1 LDGSQKFGEGE
12 SIQTCANIMKET
24 GAHIEISHAK
34 DQSLT
39 FLVTGKQNE
48 VLEARRKILTHFQTQ
63 ASKQISIPKEHHRWI
78 LGKKGDRLKELEKQ
92 TATKI
97 SVPPMNDNSDVIS
110 ITGTKEGIEKAE
122 HEIRVTSDQQSKKA
136 SERINVPKIYH
147 PFIVG
152 PYNDYLNQMI
162 AETGAKI
169 NVPPPSVMK
178 DEIFIAGEKEGVLA
192 AKAKIEAIHK
202 QMEKKC
208 TTVSVEVPKSQH
220 KYVIGPKGSTI
231 AEILQTTGVSVEM
244 PQGDSA
250 TGTITLRGPHDKL
263 GLALSKVYE
272 KANSVRSS
280 DVEAPSWIHKY
291 IIGRKGQNIKEITQ
305 NLPKVHV
312 EFTEKED
319 KIKIEGPPEE
329 VEKAQEQIE
338 KMAKDLI
345 KKLIFIEMHVDP
357 KLFKHIIG
365 KSGASGE

>member
-1 LDGSQKFGEGE
+1 
-12 SIQTCANIMKET
+12 M
-24 GAHIEISHAK
+24 
-34 DQSLT
+34 
-39 FLVTGKQNE
+39 
-48 VLEARRKILTHFQTQ
+48 
-63 ASKQISIPKEHHRWI
+63 
-78 LGKKGDRLKELEKQ
+78 
-92 TATKI
+92 
-97 SVPPMNDNSDVIS
+97 
-110 ITGTKEGIEKAE
+110 
-122 HEIRVTSDQQSKKA
+122 
-136 SERINVPKIYH
+136 PKIFH

-152 PYNDYLNQMI
+152 PYNEYLNQLI
-162 AETGAKI
+162 ADTGARI

-192 AKAKIEAIHK
+192 AKNKIEEIHK
-202 QMEKKC
+202 QMTKNC

-220 KYVIGPKGSTI
+220 KYIIGPKGSTI

-250 TGTITLRGPHDKL
+250 TDTITLRGPQSKL
-263 GLALSKVYE
+263 GMALGVVYE

-280 DVEAPSWIHKY
+280 DVEVPSWIHKY

-338 KMAKDLI
+338 TMARDLK
-345 KKLIFIEMHVDP
+345 KKLTFIEFQVDP

-365 KSGASGE
+365 KSGANGNFSQKFSK